1 MSVDANLVL
10 IGEPFWFKKSNFNKT
25 PPEHRQST
33 TEILPK
39 HQQYPEHY
47 RTPSRLAAT
56 PPKVP
61 PRRLRS
67 PKHSSETTKG
77 VFAKLN

>member
-1 MSVDANLVL
+1 VSHF
-10 IGEPFWFKKSNFNKT
+10 GSKKAISSIIVTKT

-33 TEILPK
+33 TEILLK

-47 RTPSRLAAT
+47 RTPLRLAAT

-61 PRRLRS
+61 PRRLRP